1 MCNSAATGIRM
12 EFEESKKRVGN
23 FIVVC
28 SAKFV
33 WMWVL
38 TIGEHMQPCV
48 DCVGKAKVAYGGW
61 IKFEGT

>member
-1 MCNSAATGIRM
+1 M